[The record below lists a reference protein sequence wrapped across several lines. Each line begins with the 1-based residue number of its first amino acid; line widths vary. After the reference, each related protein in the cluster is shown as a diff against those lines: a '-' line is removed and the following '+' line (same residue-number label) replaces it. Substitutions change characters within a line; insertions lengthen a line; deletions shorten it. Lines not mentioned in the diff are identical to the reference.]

1 MAPVR
6 RRTLP
11 VDRGGASTLSRGQ
24 GTTAEPGGRCCVH
37 VRTRLRRHILLREE
51 RAQAVVEMAVVT
63 PVLIIVA
70 LIVYNVM
77 LFTAASARF
86 DRIAPDIVIAHGV
99 SPSGDAV
106 GDVGASAATVASALE
121 EAMASYPVSVE
132 VEASGGGE
140 EADTIF
146 SLVGVPCTYHC
157 VMRLHP
163 WPSGLSIAG
172 VSLGAP
178 GTLDH
183 ERAVTVD
190 PWRSGVVV

>member
-1 MAPVR
+1 MAPMQR
-6 RRTLP
+6 RARHVGWEVANMQLCEQ
-11 VDRGGASTLSRGQ
+11 GAR
-24 GTTAEPGGRCCVH
+24 A
-37 VRTRLRRHILLREE
+37 RLRCRTLLREE

-63 PVLIIVA
+63 PVLIMVA

-121 EAMASYPVSVE
+121 EAMASYPVTVE

-146 SLVGVPCTYHC
+146 SLVGAPCTYRC

-178 GTLDH
+178 ATLNH

-190 PWRSGVVV
+190 PWHSGVVV

>member
-1 MAPVR
+1 MQLCEQGAR
-6 RRTLP
+6 ARLWCRT
-11 VDRGGASTLSRGQ
+11 
-24 GTTAEPGGRCCVH
+24 
-37 VRTRLRRHILLREE
+37 LLREE

-106 GDVGASAATVASALE
+106 VDVGASAATVASALE
-121 EAMASYPVSVE
+121 EAMASYPVTVE

-146 SLVGVPCTYHC
+146 SLVGRSVY
-157 VMRLHP
+157 
-163 WPSGLSIAG
+163 LS
-172 VSLGAP
+172 LCDAP
-178 GTLDH
+178 APVAKWSFHSRG
-183 ERAVTVD
+183 EFGCARYAR
-190 PWRSGVVV
+190 P

>member
-1 MAPVR
+1 M
-6 RRTLP
+6 
-11 VDRGGASTLSRGQ
+11 
-24 GTTAEPGGRCCVH
+24 
-37 VRTRLRRHILLREE
+37 
-51 RAQAVVEMAVVT
+51 
-63 PVLIIVA
+63 
-70 LIVYNVM
+70 
-77 LFTAASARF
+77 
-86 DRIAPDIVIAHGV
+86 
-99 SPSGDAV
+99 

-121 EAMASYPVSVE
+121 EAMASYPVTVE

-146 SLVGVPCTYHC
+146 SLAGAPCTYRC

-178 GTLDH
+178 VTLDH